1 MTSWLPRSR
10 TNGECCCPIQCSSEA
25 NSTSANR
32 QALSCSSFCAASCFP
47 CHAPSNS
54 VPRATRLAPSH
65 DASPEAEPH
74 NSHSKTSWAGPSG
87 DPPGKRVPVREA
99 RESSIKSAFAA
110 LFCLLHLN
118 FKIYHNTYG
127 LRHTHRRKLW
137 LTLSFMITRKWSNSW
152 SNMGPRIAPTI
163 PYLGFWWGLTHLNE
177 VEEWFL

>member
-1 MTSWLPRSR
+1 MDPLNHGLKVNFVRGSFQLAQHSVHVHLQLKWHFDSPCSR

-25 NSTSANR
+25 NSTSANG

-54 VPRATRLAPSH
+54 VPRSTRLAPSH

-99 RESSIKSAFAA
+99 RGSWIKSAFAA
-110 LFCLLHLN
+110 LFCLLYLN
-118 FKIYHNTYG
+118 FKSTI
-127 LRHTHRRKLW
+127 
-137 LTLSFMITRKWSNSW
+137 I
-152 SNMGPRIAPTI
+152 PIA
-163 PYLGFWWGLTHLNE
+163 
-177 VEEWFL
+177 